1 MTPADLS
8 ARIHGSIRLLQD
20 QREAVQRYA
29 RNLKDEHVVDL
40 GDTNARCHLMQSDT
54 QDLPV
59 IEATSTADVSDRLLR
74 VLFGKWPPTE

>member
-29 RNLKDEHVVDL
+29 RSLKDEHVLDL
-40 GDTNARCHLMQSDT
+40 GDTNAKCLMQSDT

-59 IEATSTADVSDRLLR
+59 IDATSTADVSARLLR
-74 VLFGKWPPTE
+74 ALFGEWPPTN